1 MVISYFLLNKEIYE
15 YTYDIRKI
23 FLVLYEIRKFVKYI
37 RNVNTTPYP
46 SMVVLKSKK
55 IQAFKKSAKSFKI
68 FHYFFLNCYPYY
80 FIVSVKIHNRRN

>member
-37 RNVNTTPYP
+37 RNANTTKN
-46 SMVVLKSKK
+46 VE
-55 IQAFKKSAKSFKI
+55 
-68 FHYFFLNCYPYY
+68 
-80 FIVSVKIHNRRN
+80 NRFTIRLMNISSSRP